1 MNKQLLKASFKKG
14 FIFAIIMIFVMMIGF
29 HLIAAGLLSRFFGVN
44 VLRGGVPEVRFM
56 TYIHIIFA
64 LLTGW
69 VASDRKQDLKT
80 RLLQGALTSLASGL
94 FIALFDLL
102 LNFLVTAQIDVR
114 TYLTALSIDSM
125 DYFLLRMGSRGILVH
140 LAIYFLVG
148 SAATALAILVDSE
161 KVQKVWHAI
170 NASVRGFIQ
179 KINSLV
185 PPVARKI
192 LLFALYAGVLALI
205 IILPTKW
212 GSYVNFVVGIV
223 GLYVI
228 AGIGLNIIVGLS
240 GQLMLGYAAFFAM
253 GAYSVALL
261 NSPYPHNILIGFW
274 PSIIIGMMLAVVAA
288 AVLGL
293 PILHLRGDYLA
304 IVTLGFGEIIRILL
318 KSDLLTDFTGGPR
331 GIHAIEGPTLFGKP
345 FNTDVDYVY
354 IILVG
359 VAISIFIFNRLQ
371 NSNTGRAWLAIKED
385 AIAAQATGINLQ
397 KYKLLALL
405 IGAAFAG
412 LVGGISAAR
421 NQFTGPNDHS
431 LMVSINVLS
440 IIIVGGMNSIPGII
454 LGAFTLK
461 GLPEI
466 LREVENY
473 RQLAFGALL
482 VIMMIARPSGL
493 WPSTRP
499 KHEKDL
505 ENGITAG
512 KQKEESGRK
521 NA

>member
-1 MNKQLLKASFKKG
+1 MKNQLLSVSIKKG
-14 FIFAIIMIFVMMIGF
+14 LVLAIIMIFIMMIGF
-29 HLIAAGLLSRFFGVN
+29 HLIAAAMISRIVGVD
-44 VLRGGVPEVRFM
+44 VLRGSVPEVRFM
-56 TYIHIIFA
+56 TFTHILFAIIVGLNSSDKNQTTRNSLFQGVVTSFSTSIFIIIFDLLLNYMIIAQIDAREYLTAFSIDSMDFFLLRSGTKGILIHFAIYFIIGSVVSGLAILINSAQVKKASRSILDNVIGFFNNVNEVLPNSVRKLIKFIIYGIIFA
-64 LLTGW
+64 LL
-69 VASDRKQDLKT
+69 
-80 RLLQGALTSLASGL
+80 
-94 FIALFDLL
+94 
-102 LNFLVTAQIDVR
+102 
-114 TYLTALSIDSM
+114 
-125 DYFLLRMGSRGILVH
+125 
-140 LAIYFLVG
+140 IY
-148 SAATALAILVDSE
+148 
-161 KVQKVWHAI
+161 
-170 NASVRGFIQ
+170 
-179 KINSLV
+179 
-185 PPVARKI
+185 
-192 LLFALYAGVLALI
+192 
-205 IILPTKW
+205 LPTKW
-212 GSYVNFVVGIV
+212 GSYVNFVFGIV

-274 PSIIIGMMLAVVAA
+274 PSLIIGVLMAVLSAVA
-288 AVLGL
+288 LGL
-293 PILHLRGDYLA
+293 PILRLRGDYLA

-318 KSDLLTDFTGGPR
+318 KSDLLTDYTGGPR

-354 IILVG
+354 IIIIG
-359 VAISIFIFNRLQ
+359 VALSIFIFNRLQ
-371 NSNTGRAWLAIKED
+371 NSNTGRTWMAIRED
-385 AIAAQATGINLQ
+385 KIAAQATGINLQ
-397 KYKLLALL
+397 KYKLMALL

-431 LMVSINVLS
+431 LMVSMNVLS

-482 VIMMIARPSGL
+482 VFMMLARPNGL
-493 WPSTRP
+493 LPSKRP
-499 KHEKDL
+499 QLEKNLKKNSAD
-505 ENGITAG
+505 
-512 KQKEESGRK
+512 KEEGPSRRK